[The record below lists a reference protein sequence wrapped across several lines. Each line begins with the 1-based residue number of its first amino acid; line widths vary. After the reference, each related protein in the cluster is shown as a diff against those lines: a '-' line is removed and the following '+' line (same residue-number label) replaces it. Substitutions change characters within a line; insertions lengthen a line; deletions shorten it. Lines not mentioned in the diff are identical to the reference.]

1 MCGVKAPS
9 RLTLLLGHAT
19 WMALGVLAL
28 RAVASP
34 PEPVK
39 APPPEPATPAYEKLV
54 AFFAPPPTP
63 SGTPAPEDTEARI
76 ALGRMLFFDA
86 RLSKNH
92 DVSCNTC
99 HDLATNGAD
108 REAVSRGHLG
118 RKGRRNSPTVYNVG
132 GYVAQ
137 FWDGRA
143 PTLEIQAEGPLFE
156 PSEMAMPDDKRVLA
170 TLTSMPEYVK
180 RFQEAFPG
188 EKKPVTLANLT
199 RALAAF
205 QRQLTTPSRF
215 DQFLAGQQEALSPQE
230 RRGLELFVTTGCI
243 TCHGG
248 PAVGGTSLQKLG
260 LVEPYP
266 RDTDPGRYEVTREEE
281 DRMKF
286 RVPTL
291 RNVEKT
297 APYLHDG
304 SVAGLDEVVRVM
316 ARYQLGKTL
325 SPAQVEELV
334 AFLRSLTGEL
344 PARYLAPPEL
354 PKSTRKTPRPDPT

>member
-1 MCGVKAPS
+1 MKAPS
-9 RLTLLLGHAT
+9 RLQHCLGRAI
-19 WMALGVLAL
+19 ALWGVLGALAL
-28 RAVASP
+28 RAMASS

-39 APPPEPATPAYEKLV
+39 APPPQPEPLPYEKLV
-54 AFFAPPPTP
+54 APFQPPPAV
-63 SGTPAPEDTEARI
+63 SSAPAPEDTEARI
-76 ALGRMLFFDA
+76 ALGRLLFFDA

-108 REAVSRGHLG
+108 HQPLSQGHQK

-132 GYVAQ
+132 GYIAQ

-143 PTLEIQAEGPLFE
+143 PTLEVQAEGPLFDE
-156 PSEMAMPDDKRVLA
+156 DEMAMPDDRRVLA

-180 RFQEAFPG
+180 RFQAAFPG
-188 EKKPVTLANLT
+188 EKKPVTLSNLT
-199 RALAAF
+199 RSLAAF
-205 QRQLTTPSRF
+205 QRQLTTRSRF
-215 DQFLAGQQEALSPQE
+215 DRFLAGQREALTEQE
-230 RRGLELFVTTGCI
+230 RRGLELFVTAGCV
-243 TCHGG
+243 TCHNG

-260 LVEPYP
+260 LVEAFPKIA
-266 RDTDPGRYEVTREEE
+266 DLGRYEVTREEE

-304 SVAGLDEVVRVM
+304 SVAQLDEMVRVM

-325 SPAQVEELV
+325 SPEQVESLV

-344 PARYLAPPEL
+344 PARYAAPPEL
-354 PKSTRKTPRPDPT
+354 PKSTRKTPKPDPT

>member
-1 MCGVKAPS
+1 MKAPS
-9 RLTLLLGHAT
+9 RLPRWLGRTL
-19 WMALGVLAL
+19 WVALGVWAL
-28 RAVASP
+28 RAVAAS

-39 APPPEPATPAYEKLV
+39 APAPQPEPLTYEKLV
-54 AFFAPPPTP
+54 AFFQPLPTAPLAPE
-63 SGTPAPEDTEARI
+63 PEDTEARV
-76 ALGRMLFFDA
+76 ALGRMLFFDK

-99 HDLATNGAD
+99 HELAAYGAD
-108 REAVSRGHLG
+108 HQPVSQGHKG

-132 GYVAQ
+132 GYIAQ

-143 PTLEIQAEGPLFE
+143 PTLEIQAEGPLFDDD
-156 PSEMAMPDDKRVLA
+156 EMAMPDDRRVEA
-170 TLTSMPEYVK
+170 TLHSMPEYVK

-188 EKKPVTLANLT
+188 EKTPVTLT
-199 RALAAF
+199 HVTKALAAF

-215 DQFLAGQQEALSPQE
+215 DQFLAGQPEALTAQE
-230 RRGLELFVTTGCI
+230 RRGLELFVTSGCI

-248 PAVGGTSLQKLG
+248 PALGGISFQKLG
-260 LVEPYP
+260 LLEPYP
-266 RDTDPGRYEVTREEE
+266 KTGDLGRYEVTRAEE

-304 SVAGLDEVVRVM
+304 SVARLDETVRLM
-316 ARYQLGKTL
+316 ARHQLGQTL
-325 SPAQVEELV
+325 SPEQVEELV

-344 PARYLAPPEL
+344 PAQALAPPEL
-354 PKSTRKTPRPDPT
+354 PRSTRSTPKPDPT

>member
-1 MCGVKAPS
+1 MKAPS
-9 RLTLLLGHAT
+9 RLPLFLQRALWG
-19 WMALGVLAL
+19 ALGALAL
-28 RAVASP
+28 RAMAASP
-34 PEPVK
+34 EPTKAPAPQPEPL
-39 APPPEPATPAYEKLV
+39 TYEKLV
-54 AFFAPPPTP
+54 AFFQPPPTAP
-63 SGTPAPEDTEARI
+63 RVPAPEDTEPRV
-76 ALGRMLFFDA
+76 ALGRMLFFDT

-99 HDLATNGAD
+99 HDLATYGAD
-108 REAVSRGHLG
+108 HRPLSLGHKG

-132 GYVAQ
+132 GYIAQ

-143 PTLEIQAEGPLFE
+143 PTLEVQAEGPLFDE
-156 PSEMAMPDDKRVLA
+156 NEMAMPDDRRVVA
-170 TLTSMPEYVK
+170 TVSSMPEYVK
-180 RFQEAFPG
+180 RFQQAFPG
-188 EKKPVTLANLT
+188 EKKPVTLANAT
-199 RALAAF
+199 KALAAF

-215 DQFLAGQQEALSPQE
+215 DQFLAGKQEALTAKE
-230 RRGLELFVTTGCI
+230 RRGLELFVTSGCV

-248 PAVGGTSLQKLG
+248 PAVGGTSFQKLG

-266 RDTDPGRYEVTREEE
+266 KTGDLGRYEVTRDEE

-304 SVAGLDEVVRVM
+304 SVAQLDEAVRIM

-325 SPAQVEELV
+325 SPEQVEAVV

-344 PARYLAPPEL
+344 PAQSLAPPEL
-354 PKSTRKTPRPDPT
+354 PKSTRKTPKPDPT